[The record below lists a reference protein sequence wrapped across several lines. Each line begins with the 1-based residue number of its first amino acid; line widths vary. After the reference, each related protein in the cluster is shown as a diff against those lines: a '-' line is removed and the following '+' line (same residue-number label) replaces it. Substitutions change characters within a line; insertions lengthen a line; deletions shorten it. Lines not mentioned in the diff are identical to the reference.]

1 MTLSEVVN
9 QHPQIS
15 GHTLLYFVLKDT
27 DDSTFLDT
35 TNSLRCKGCFISNFI
50 LFFIL
55 FIIYTFFV
63 WFSFFCVRNGFKG
76 DQKMIKQVFVKSI
89 LKVDTIKVGN
99 IHV

>member
-50 LFFIL
+50 LFFYFIYYIYL
-55 FIIYTFFV
+55 FRLIFFFLCAE
-63 WFSFFCVRNGFKG
+63 W
-76 DQKMIKQVFVKSI
+76 
-89 LKVDTIKVGN
+89 L
-99 IHV
+99 

>member
-1 MTLSEVVN
+1 MIPPSLIQPIHYDARVVLFLTLF
-9 QHPQIS
+9 
-15 GHTLLYFVLKDT
+15 Y
-27 DDSTFLDT
+27 
-35 TNSLRCKGCFISNFI
+35 
-50 LFFIL
+50 FFIL